1 MTLHPAGILTFILP
15 FFITVTALLVLRRI
29 AEHID
34 LLDRPCERKQHEGLV
49 PLVGGIAMFCGFAVS
64 ALVLQPTWT
73 SLALVLI
80 AGVVLVMGILDDM
93 HGLQTRKRFLVQIL
107 AAVAMVYIGQVQI
120 THLGNLFGDG
130 EVHLGGFF
138 ALIFTVFST
147 VGVINAM
154 NMVDGA
160 DGLAGSLAL
169 VSFAALSVI
178 AISAGA
184 GSIGIYSLILVG
196 ALTAFLLFNVR
207 IAGRR
212 ARVFMG
218 DAGSMMLGLLMAW
231 LFIDLSQGEQPP
243 LSAVSAGW
251 IFGLPLL
258 DISAVMVRRLFEGRS
273 PFEAGRDHLH
283 HLLIDQGFSV
293 NSALA
298 IMCFAHIVFVSV
310 GLLANQ
316 VPGAEPLLFWAFV
329 ILVAAHLVLT
339 PRLLQTRQRQHVRV
353 LKKSLATNPVSE
365 TGGKPRD

>member
-1 MTLHPAGILTFILP
+1 MTLQAAGILTFILP
-15 FFITVTALLVLRRI
+15 FFITATALLVLRRV
-29 AEHID
+29 AEHLD
-34 LLDRPCERKQHEGLV
+34 LLDRPCQRKQHEGLV
-49 PLVGGIAMFCGFAVS
+49 PLVGGIAMFAGFAIS
-64 ALVLQPTWT
+64 ALVLQPGWN
-73 SLALVLI
+73 SVALVGI
-80 AGVVLVMGILDDM
+80 AGVVLVMGVLDDM

-107 AAVAMVYIGQVQI
+107 AAVAMVYVGNVQI

-130 EVHLGGFF
+130 EVHFGGFF
-138 ALIFTVFST
+138 ALLFTVFST

-169 VSFAALSVI
+169 VSFAALSIV
-178 AISAGA
+178 ALSAGI
-184 GSIGIYSLILVG
+184 SSVGIYALVIVG
-196 ALTAFLLFNVR
+196 ALAAFLLFNIR
-207 IAGRR
+207 IGSRR

-231 LFIDLSQGEQPP
+231 LFIDLSQGETSS

-298 IMCFAHIVFVSV
+298 IMTFIHLLFVTV
-310 GLLANQ
+310 GLLGNQ
-316 VPGAEPLLFWAFV
+316 SPGAEPMLFWAFV
-329 ILVAAHLVLT
+329 VLVAAHLVLT
-339 PRLLQTRQRQHVRV
+339 PRLLQTRPRAVRIF
-353 LKKSLATNPVSE
+353 KKPVPVNSLSE
-365 TGGKPRD
+365 PGTERRD